1 MTSRSL
7 AFVVLL
13 LAAGLNPASAQPAFQ
28 VADVNTTRTGSV
40 AQWPYRGEFVRL
52 GSAVLFT
59 ADDGI
64 HGHEVWITDGTTAG
78 TRLLADICPG
88 VCSSAPLE
96 LTAAGPRVFFSADDG
111 AHGKE
116 LWVTDGTAA
125 GTALVTDL
133 APGLE
138 GSRPL
143 YLAPFANSAVFV
155 ALDPVHGNELWISDG
170 TAAGTA
176 RLTDLSP
183 TDFYA
188 IPVPWTQMGG
198 LLFFLAEDAGTGK
211 ELWTTD
217 GTPGGT
223 HLLKDIL
230 PGTESSMQEVQDP
243 YPGASPFAVTGGRL
257 FFAADDGLNGT
268 ELWTSDGSAA
278 GTLLLANLNPQP
290 GTHSNPRDFCVLS
303 GTVYFSAEGDGQG
316 RELWKSDG
324 TAAGSVLVKDVRPS
338 GSNSSD
344 PRELT
349 PVGGTLFF
357 RAFDDDHGIE
367 LWKSDGTEAGTVL
380 VKDVRPGPPSGAFFF
395 GLTLTDLGGRLVFYA
410 DDGVK
415 GPEPWASDGTAAGT
429 VPLGDLNPG
438 SLGSL
443 FLGGAA
449 TDRRTVAGGLW
460 YFQAF
465 TTVEPPTLEVWT
477 TDGTAAGTRILK
489 TVNAV
494 TSAVEPFPAAQ
505 IRTPGPMAGLG
516 DDLIFQASDGIAS
529 DLWKTDGTAA
539 GTVPLGDAYA
549 GPDSGLPQELTSL
562 GGAVLFQASDED
574 HGGEL
579 WSTDGTAAGTGL
591 LVDIPNPQGT
601 LGSFPAELTRL
612 DGLVLFRAGERLWK
626 SDGTAPGTVALGQ
639 PFLPQGLAGPGDTA
653 GVANAFTDP
662 YGLERLGG
670 AVLFTATSSAGEELF
685 RSDGTPLG
693 TLRVKDLAPGSA
705 SSSPNQITSTG
716 SLALF
721 SAITTATG
729 RELWKT
735 DGTDVGTVLVKD
747 VRPGPGDSMRQTWDS
762 PAQPEDR
769 FAAVGGKLF
778 FPADDGVAGEELWQ
792 SDGTPAGTV
801 LVKDVFPG
809 PRSSEIRWLTVAGGR
824 VFFVA
829 DDGVHGRE
837 LWVSDGTPG
846 GTRLVL
852 DLVAG
857 AKSSVPQEL
866 SALGHVLLFSAT
878 DGTGGRELW
887 RTNGTAEGTRQVQDI
902 APGALPSSPFSFTSL
917 GTSVYFYANDGTAGF
932 ELWAAPQAPLL
943 ATYTD
948 VPTTYWAW
956 RFVEAATAAGIT
968 SGCGAGLYCPAL
980 ATNRAEMAIFLVRGI
995 HGAGFVP
1002 PPATGTRFQD
1012 VPASHPAAPWIEQ
1025 LAADGI
1031 TAGCNTQPP
1040 LYCPAAGLSRAE
1052 MAVFLLLGRHGAGY
1066 TPPPATG
1073 TRFQDV
1079 PLGYWA
1085 APWIEQLA
1093 AEGITGGCS
1102 PSHFCPSQPL
1112 NRAEITVFLGVAFN
1126 LPLP

>member
-1 MTSRSL
+1 MTLRSPAL
-7 AFVVLL
+7 VVLVLAGL
-13 LAAGLNPASAQPAFQ
+13 LAPGLHATSAQPAFQ
-28 VADVNTTRTGSV
+28 VADVNTSRTGSV

-52 GSAVLFT
+52 GSQVLFT

-64 HGHEVWITDGTTAG
+64 HGYEAWITDGTAAG
-78 TRLLADICPG
+78 TRLLADACPG
-88 VCSSAPLE
+88 VCSSAPLG
-96 LTAAGPRVFFSADDG
+96 LTAAGSRVFFSADDG

-116 LWVTDGTAA
+116 LWITDGTTA
-125 GTALVTDL
+125 GTALVADL
-133 APGLE
+133 VPGLE
-138 GSRPL
+138 SSRPL
-143 YLAPFANSAVFV
+143 YLAPFGGSVVF
-155 ALDPVHGNELWISDG
+155 AAIDPVHGNELWISDG
-170 TAAGTA
+170 TAAGTL

-183 TDFYA
+183 AQSYA

-198 LLFFLAEDAGTGK
+198 RLFFLAEDAGSGK

-230 PGTESSMQEVQDP
+230 PGTESSMHDIQDP
-243 YPGASPFAVTGGRL
+243 YPGALPFVASGGQL
-257 FFAADDGLNGT
+257 FFAADDGVNGT
-268 ELWTSDGSAA
+268 ELWTSDGTSA
-278 GTLLLANLNPQP
+278 GTLLLADLYP
-290 GTHSNPRDFCVLS
+290 GLGSSTPRDLIALA
-303 GTVYFSAEGDGQG
+303 GTVYFSAEGAGLG

-324 TAAGSVLVKDVRPS
+324 TAAGSIVVKDIRLS
-338 GSNSSD
+338 GSNGSE

-349 PVGGTLFF
+349 PVGNTLFF
-357 RAFDDDHGIE
+357 RAFEDDHGNE

-395 GLTLTDLGGRLVFYA
+395 GITLTALDGRLAFYA
-410 DDGVK
+410 DDGVE

-438 SLGSL
+438 PLGSL

-449 TDRRTVAGGLW
+449 SDLRAVAGGHW

-477 TDGTAAGTRILK
+477 TDGTPAGTHILK

-505 IRTPGPMAGLG
+505 VRTPEPMASLG
-516 DDLIFQASDGIAS
+516 GNVIFQASDGIAS

-539 GTVPLGDAYA
+539 GTVPLADAYA
-549 GPDSGLPQELTSL
+549 GPESGLPQELTAL
-562 GGAVLFQASDED
+562 GGTVLFQATDED

-591 LVDIPNPQGT
+591 LVDLPNPQGT
-601 LGSFPAELTRL
+601 PGSFPAELTRL
-612 DGLVLFRAGERLWK
+612 DGRVFFRAGDRLWK
-626 SDGTAPGTVALGQ
+626 SDGTAPGTLALDG
-639 PFLPQGLAGPGDTA
+639 T
-653 GVANAFTDP
+653 ANAFTGP

-670 AVLFTATSSAGEELF
+670 AILFAATSNDGEELW
-685 RSDGTPLG
+685 RSDGTQAG
-693 TLRVKDLAPGSA
+693 TLRVKDIAPGL
-705 SSSPNQITSTG
+705 SSSAPNQITSIG
-716 SLALF
+716 GLSLF
-721 SAITTATG
+721 SAITAATG

-735 DGTDVGTVLVKD
+735 DGTGTGTVLVKD

-769 FAAVGGKLF
+769 FAAVGGTVF
-778 FPADDGVAGEELWQ
+778 FPADDGTAGEELWK
-792 SDGTPAGTV
+792 SDGSAAGTV

-809 PRSSEIRWLTVAGGR
+809 PRSSEIRWLAAAGGR

-837 LWVSDGTPG
+837 LWVSDGTPA
-846 GTRLVL
+846 GTRLVA

-857 AKSSVPQEL
+857 PKSAVPQEL
-866 SALGHVLLFSAT
+866 AALGHVLLFSAT
-878 DGTGGRELW
+878 DGAGGRELW
-887 RTNGTAEGTRQVQDI
+887 RSNGTAEGTRQVQDI
-902 APGALPSSPFSFTSL
+902 APGPLPSSPFSFTSL
-917 GTSVYFYANDGTAGF
+917 GASVYFFANDGTAGF

-956 RFVEAATAAGIT
+956 RFVEAAAAAGVT
-968 SGCGAGLYCPAL
+968 SGCGSGLYCPGL

-995 HGAGFVP
+995 HGSGFVP

-1031 TAGCNTQPP
+1031 TAGCSSQPP

-1093 AEGITGGCS
+1093 AEGITSGCS
-1102 PSHFCPSQPL
+1102 PTSFCPGQPL